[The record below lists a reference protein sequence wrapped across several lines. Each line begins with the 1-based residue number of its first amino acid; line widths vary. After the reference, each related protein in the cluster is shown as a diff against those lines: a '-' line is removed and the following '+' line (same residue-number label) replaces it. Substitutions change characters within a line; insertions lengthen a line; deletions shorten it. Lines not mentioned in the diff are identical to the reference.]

1 MEKRNWDPKSGSGWG
16 KGTDGYWYQY
26 KNFEKTGRKQKY
38 VIFRNPLKG
47 IEHEAKKLKKLY
59 IKNQE
64 EYKKR
69 YQAKI
74 DAGYVL
80 VRGRWKKKKNYGN
93 KDKVEVKENNNNN
106 LKVNKEETNN
116 NESKTNKTVVKE
128 ETNNNGNNKENK
140 NENKTKNNNENKTKT
155 NNNEVKTTN
164 NNGNNKENKTV
175 NNEVKTNDNLK
186 VKPKY
191 FTFKGKRYRANSVG
205 ARKAENI
212 LKAKQRA
219 KDMAKKRLGIL

>member
-16 KGTDGYWYQY
+16 KDPKDGLWYQY
-26 KNFEKTGRKQKY
+26 KNFERTGKKQKN
-38 VIFRNPLKG
+38 VMFRNPLKG
-47 IEHEAKKLKKLY
+47 IAHEGTKLKKLY

-74 DAGYVL
+74 DAGYVK

-128 ETNNNGNNKENK
+128 TNNNGNNKENK

-155 NNNEVKTTN
+155 NNNEVKTN
-164 NNGNNKENKTV
+164 
-175 NNEVKTNDNLK
+175 NNEVKTNKTLK

-191 FTFKGKRYRANSVG
+191 FTFKGKRYRSNSVT

-212 LKAKQRA
+212 LKAKERA
-219 KDMAKKRLGIL
+219 KDMARKRLGIL